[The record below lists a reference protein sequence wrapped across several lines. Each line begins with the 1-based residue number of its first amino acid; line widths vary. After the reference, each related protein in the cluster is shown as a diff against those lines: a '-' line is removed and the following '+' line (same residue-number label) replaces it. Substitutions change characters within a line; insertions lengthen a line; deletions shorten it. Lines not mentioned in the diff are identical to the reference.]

1 MDTKI
6 VVGTDGSP
14 EANVAVDWAAE
25 DAERKGSSLR
35 VVHVVDHARYSVPR
49 LSPLDLKDQLIK
61 AGQELLE
68 HTAQG
73 VREARP
79 GLKVMTQLM
88 VGHPVAGLRVMSEDA
103 IELVVGTRGLSG
115 LTGAVLGSVSVGVA
129 GHANGVVVVARQAP
143 AGEEVVVGVDGS
155 RAGGPALAHAFAEAE
170 LRGRPLRVV
179 HAWEVP
185 IHFISF
191 DRDAALDAH
200 SRTLRELLAPWREER
215 PGVDVIEDLACAPPT
230 SALVTASKRASL
242 LVVGSRGRGGV
253 KSAVLGSVSHGV
265 LHHVPTVRW
274 PWSADRGC
282 EAAGS
287 PACRQAHP
295 LQSRTSDN
303 GRRTLR
309 LTSNVNPN
317 RMIICGYAPEH
328 SSSRRNSRKCGS
340 SSAWVW
346 KVALTP

>member
-200 SRTLRELLAPWREER
+200 TRTLRELLAPWREER
-215 PGVDVIEDLACAPPT
+215 PDVDVIEDLACAPPT

-265 LHHVPTVRW
+265 LHHAHCPVAVVR
-274 PWSADRGC
+274 
-282 EAAGS
+282 
-287 PACRQAHP
+287 
-295 LQSRTSDN
+295 
-303 GRRTLR
+303 
-309 LTSNVNPN
+309 
-317 RMIICGYAPEH
+317 
-328 SSSRRNSRKCGS
+328 
-340 SSAWVW
+340 
-346 KVALTP
+346 